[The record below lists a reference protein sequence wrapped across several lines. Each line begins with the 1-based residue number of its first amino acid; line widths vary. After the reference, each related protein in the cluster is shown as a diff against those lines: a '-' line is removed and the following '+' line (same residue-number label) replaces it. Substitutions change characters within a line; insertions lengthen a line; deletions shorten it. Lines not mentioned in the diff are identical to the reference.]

1 MAWVDLDDAASGRPC
16 RALYDARMAPEASIQ
31 RAADLIGDAD
41 ALLVGAG
48 AGMGVDSGLPD
59 FRGPEGFWKAYP
71 ALGQRGLKFYEV
83 ASPRTFE
90 TDPALAWGFYGH
102 RLNLYRKTQPHA
114 GFGLL
119 QAWGDRTLQGCG
131 VFTSNVDGHFQR
143 SGFGSSPLAE
153 CHGSIHHLQCS
164 VPCGTA
170 IWPADEFEPE
180 IDADTCLLQNE
191 PPRCPW
197 CGALAR
203 PNILMFGDGTWQD
216 GRARGQETYLRN
228 WLEGVQRLV
237 VVELG
242 AGTAIPSVRHFS
254 HGLVANHGARLV
266 RINPREPVVPTQRD
280 VSIARPALATLQAID
295 EILSAPLR

>member
-1 MAWVDLDDAASGRPC
+1 MNNDP
-16 RALYDARMAPEASIQ
+16 IQ
-31 RAADLIGDAD
+31 HAADLIEDAD
-41 ALLVGAG
+41 ALLVAAG

-71 ALGQRGLKFYEV
+71 ALGRQGLKFHEV

-90 TDPALAWGFYGH
+90 TDPKLAWGFYGH
-102 RLNLYRKTQPHA
+102 RLKLYRATLPHS
-114 GFGLL
+114 GFGILRS
-119 QAWGDRTLQGCG
+119 WGDRMLHGCG

-143 SGFGSSPLAE
+143 AGFSSNRLAE
-153 CHGSIHHLQCS
+153 CHGSIQHLQCS

-170 IWPADEFEPE
+170 IWPADEFEPVV
-180 IDADTCLLQNE
+180 DDDNCLLTND

-203 PNILMFGDGTWQD
+203 PNILMFGDGAWQE
-216 GRARGQETYLRN
+216 ARSAAQEAYLRN
-228 WLEGVQRLV
+228 WLDGARRLV

-254 HGLVANHGARLV
+254 HELLAHHGARLV
-266 RINPREPVVPTQRD
+266 RINLREPLAPTATD
-280 VSIARPALATLQAID
+280 VSIPSTALASLTAID
-295 EILSAPLR
+295 AELGRRSR

>member
-1 MAWVDLDDAASGRPC
+1 MGFD
-16 RALYDARMAPEASIQ
+16 ESIQ

-41 ALLVGAG
+41 GLLVAAG
-48 AGMGVDSGLPD
+48 AGMGVGSGLPD

-102 RLNLYRKTQPHA
+102 RLDLYRRTRPHA
-114 GFGLL
+114 GFELL
-119 QAWGDRTLQGCG
+119 RAWGDRTMQGCG

-143 SGFGSSPLAE
+143 AGFSASPLAE

-170 IWPADEFEPE
+170 IWPADEFEPQV
-180 IDADTCLLQNE
+180 DAETCMLVNE

-197 CGALAR
+197 CDCLLYTSR
-203 PNILMFGDGTWQD
+203 C
-216 GRARGQETYLRN
+216 
-228 WLEGVQRLV
+228 V
-237 VVELG
+237 
-242 AGTAIPSVRHFS
+242 
-254 HGLVANHGARLV
+254 
-266 RINPREPVVPTQRD
+266 
-280 VSIARPALATLQAID
+280 
-295 EILSAPLR
+295 

>member
-1 MAWVDLDDAASGRPC
+1 MANDDAIGHTRHG
-16 RALYDARMAPEASIQ
+16 LYDVPMGFDESIQ

-41 ALLVGAG
+41 GLLVAAG

-102 RLNLYRKTQPHA
+102 RLDLYRRTRPHT
-114 GFGLL
+114 GFDLL
-119 QAWGDRTLQGCG
+119 RAWGDRAIQGCG

-143 SGFGSSPLAE
+143 AGFGASPIAE

-170 IWPADEFEPE
+170 IWPADEFEPQV
-180 IDADTCLLQNE
+180 DAETCMLVNE

-203 PNILMFGDGTWQD
+203 PNILMFGDGAWQD
-216 GRARGQETYLRN
+216 ARSRGQETYLRS
-228 WLEGVQRLV
+228 WLDSVQRLV

-254 HGLVANHGARLV
+254 HSLVANHGARLV
-266 RINPREPVVPTQRD
+266 RINPREPVVPTLRD
-280 VSIARPALATLQAID
+280 VPIPGPALATIRAID
-295 EILSAPLR
+295 EILSR